1 MVAAVTL
8 MSASRAAAGA
18 LLPEGS
24 WSSDLGCVPEKP
36 AAVGRNALRLSV
48 K

>member
-1 MVAAVTL
+1 MIAAVTL
-8 MSASRAAAGA
+8 MSASRAAACA
-18 LLPEGS
+18 LPPDGS
-24 WSSDLGCVPEKP
+24 WDSDLEHVPEKL

>member
-1 MVAAVTL
+1 MVVTL

-18 LLPEGS
+18 LPPDGI
-24 WSSDLGCVPEKP
+24 WDSDLDQVPERP